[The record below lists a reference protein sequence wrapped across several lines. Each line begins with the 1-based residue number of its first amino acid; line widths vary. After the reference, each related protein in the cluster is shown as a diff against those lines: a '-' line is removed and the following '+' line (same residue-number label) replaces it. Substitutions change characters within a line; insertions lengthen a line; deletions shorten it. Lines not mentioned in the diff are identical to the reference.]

1 MSLENKELTPSEML
15 VFEKY
20 FNGDEC
26 IPLEKLYFYFQML
39 RQTKDFYDSKHTVS
53 EEDSTKFEMVFM
65 TLHQVGENI
74 TFNGAVSN
82 GIENR
87 CVDGVI
93 KQKGKRYYVL
103 THVYRLNQ
111 SIPENIK
118 EYYVYDTFKKIK
130 DKLYQETIYDESLS
144 YRQVH
149 GEGVAYKAQ
158 IPEFDMESFEEFKK
172 QVGSTYSV

>member
-1 MSLENKELTPSEML
+1 MKLENNELTPSELMI
-15 VFEKY
+15 FEKY
-20 FNGDEC
+20 FNGDES
-26 IPLEKLYFYFQML
+26 IPLEQLYFYFQML
-39 RQTKDFYDSKHTVS
+39 RQTKDFCDSKHTVS
-53 EEDSTKFEMVFM
+53 EEETTKFEMVFM
-65 TLHQVGENI
+65 SLHQDGENI

-103 THVYRLNQ
+103 THVYRLHQ
-111 SIPENIK
+111 SVPENIK
-118 EYYVYDTFKKIK
+118 EYYVYDTFKRIK

-149 GEGVAYKAQ
+149 GESDVYKAQ
-158 IPEFDMESFEEFKK
+158 IPEFDMESFEKFQKL
-172 QVGSTYSV
+172 VGSTYSI